1 MAYSNNK
8 NAGYYPQAKNYG
20 GYNKQ
25 MQYSPMKQ
33 EFRKHSG
40 AKLTRYFPKTG
51 ANAGVEQYLV
61 TGWRLSRNKELISVR
76 CVTTSKSKL
85 SEKGW
90 YGSVACTFTNTVT
103 GETNFHWGTMHKATG
118 KVVIDKLAVVLNP
131 KAKNGGYCGTYIN
144 K

>member
-1 MAYSNNK
+1 MAYYK
-8 NAGYYPQAKNYG
+8 KNYG
-20 GYNKQ
+20 GYYPQPKNYTGYNPQ
-25 MQYSPMKQ
+25 LPNSPMPKAIV
-33 EFRKHSG
+33 KHSG